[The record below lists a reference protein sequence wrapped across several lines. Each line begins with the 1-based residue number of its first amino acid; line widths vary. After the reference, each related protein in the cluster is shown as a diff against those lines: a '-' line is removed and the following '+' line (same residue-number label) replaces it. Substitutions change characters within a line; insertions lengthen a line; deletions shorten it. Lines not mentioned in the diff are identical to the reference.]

1 MAHNENVTKRPT
13 LRVLCLQMSYVS
25 PSFSICALSGS
36 SVLTVLFSPAFPFI
50 FLLDFSVLNFMQTDG
65 SDNEGRSREIF
76 ICEPRRVSKDVG
88 EAARP
93 VHQPAAEWMI
103 PGHSSAPLLS
113 PRWYFSA
120 AKCHINIH
128 CRLINLSS
136 HGTWWHLTSCWNT
149 DGSAAEPLLLTHIC
163 PECSHCTAPVFNT
176 AQPHASFF
184 LL

>member
-1 MAHNENVTKRPT
+1 MCSV
-13 LRVLCLQMSYVS
+13 RVFCSQCPIFSRICLYFLVRLFLSCTSCRQMGQIMRDGAERFSSANRDVS
-25 PSFSICALSGS
+25 LK
-36 SVLTVLFSPAFPFI
+36 T
-50 FLLDFSVLNFMQTDG
+50 
-65 SDNEGRSREIF
+65 
-76 ICEPRRVSKDVG
+76 G

-93 VHQPAAEWMI
+93 VHQPAAEWVI

-120 AKCHINIH
+120 AKCHINIR

-149 DGSAAEPLLLTHIC
+149 DGSTAEPLLLTHIC
-163 PECSHCTAPVFNT
+163 PERSHCTAPVFFNT
-176 AQPHASFF
+176 VQPHASFF